1 MFTVNPVAEELGLVD
16 AHGPGAVLAI
26 AAGVPRHSH
35 PSIDGYSDGSL
46 QQDGNLNNG
55 LTDPAPRP
63 EAHFYSY
70 LLDACEKLFEGELD
84 QATFEENMRFLF
96 GTKVR
101 LVNKSL
107 LYFYFFLL
115 RFPSDIRTFRSCER

>member
-35 PSIDGYSDGSL
+35 PSIDGYSDGTNL
-46 QQDGNLNNG
+46 PQDGNFNSSP
-55 LTDPAPRP
+55 TDPAPRP

-101 LVNKSL
+101 LHTNIHR
-107 LYFYFFLL
+107 FFLL
-115 RFPSDIRTFRSCER
+115 HFFFSFIAL